1 MREGGTMQFLGNVAY
16 TKQREWERYL
26 MPQTLGEALTLL
38 GEFKGEARVIAGGTD
53 LVVQGRGGIVKAR
66 VLVDI
71 TRIPGLDHLIQD
83 NETIRLGCLVTH
95 TRIAESPL
103 IREKAAALSE
113 GASTLGS
120 PQIRN
125 VGTVAGNIVNAQP
138 GADTTIPLLA
148 LGASVKVVN
157 KEGQRVIPLTELFTG
172 VGSTA
177 IDSTREIV
185 TEITFAAPGDNEAS
199 AALRL
204 AKRKALVLPILT
216 VAVAVKADLRK
227 GVFIGARVAVGPVA
241 VTPLRCSAA
250 EGVLS
255 GSPINDEV
263 IKRAAAE
270 AAGASNP
277 RTSLIRGSREYRQAM
292 VAVLV
297 ERAVRSALKRVEG
310 KNG

>member
-1 MREGGTMQFLGNVAY
+1 MQFSGNVAY
-16 TKQREWERYL
+16 AKQREWEQYL
-26 MPQTLGEALTLL
+26 MPGTLGEALTLL
-38 GEFKGEARVIAGGTD
+38 NDFKGEARIIAGGTD
-53 LVVQGRGGIVKAR
+53 LVVQGRGGTIKPR

-71 TRIPGLDHLIQD
+71 TRIPGLDQLVLDH
-83 NETIRLGCLVTH
+83 ETIRLGCLVTH

-113 GASTLGS
+113 GASRLGS

-148 LGASVKVVN
+148 LGASLKVVSR
-157 KEGQRVIPLTELFTG
+157 EGERVIPLTELFTG
-172 VGSTA
+172 VGSTCV
-177 IDSTREIV
+177 DSTREIV
-185 TEITFAAPGDNEAS
+185 TEIFFPAPGDNEAS

-216 VAVAVKADLRK
+216 VAAAIRADLKK
-227 GVFIGARVAVGPVA
+227 GVFTSARIAVGPVA
-241 VTPLRCSAA
+241 VTPLRCTAA
-250 EGVLS
+250 EAVLS
-255 GSPINDEV
+255 GSPVNDDV
-263 IKRAAAE
+263 IKRAAAA

-277 RTSLIRGSREYRQAM
+277 RTSLIRGTREYRQAM

-297 ERAVRSALKRVEG
+297 ERAIKAALKRVEG